1 VLKHTGEGPA
11 RPAKLTSVFTKVLIA
26 NRGEIACRV
35 IRTCQKLGI
44 KTVAVYSDADEKAL
58 HVKMAD
64 ESIHIGP
71 SQASESYLRGDLIIK
86 AAKKTKAQAIHPG
99 YGFLSESPAFAR
111 AVEKAGLAF
120 IGPSGDTIEQMGDKV
135 AARKTAV
142 AAGVPVVPGTDGE
155 IDDSEA
161 EEWARKIG
169 FPLMVKAAD
178 GGGGMGIRVVR
189 ELSELTNA
197 ISTARRQALNS
208 FGSSRVYLERRV
220 ENASHVEVQVFGDK
234 HGNAI
239 HMFERDCSVQ
249 RRNQKVVEETPCAKL
264 SAAVRERL
272 LEAAVRLTKNIAYSN
287 AGTVEF
293 LLDGDGEHFYF
304 LEMNTR
310 LQVEHPITEM
320 VTGLD
325 LVELQLRSAAGEPL
339 PIEQDEISHTGAAI
353 EARIYP
359 EDPIM
364 LLPTAGKVESLTE
377 PSGFNVRVDGAIYE
391 GYEIQPFYESMMAK
405 VIVRGKDRETAI
417 ANMKQA
423 LSEYVIEGLVTNIPL
438 VQRVL
443 NSKPFVTA
451 EYDTGFLERMLA
463 GAGTGGNE
471 LIAALAVA
479 MLLNQDGAARAMPS
493 RWKMHGRRNLMVN
506 RLSSGML

>member
-1 VLKHTGEGPA
+1 M
-11 RPAKLTSVFTKVLIA
+11 FTKVLIA

-64 ESIHIGP
+64 ESVHIGASP
-71 SQASESYLRGDLIIK
+71 ASESYLKGDVIIK

-99 YGFLSESPAFAR
+99 YGFLSEAPAFAR
-111 AVEKAGLAF
+111 AVEDAGLAF
-120 IGPSGDTIEQMGDKV
+120 IGPSGDIIEQMGDKV
-135 AARKTAV
+135 AARKTAI

-155 IDDSEA
+155 IDDADAEA
-161 EEWARKIG
+161 WSKEIG

-189 ELSELTNA
+189 EPADLAESIA
-197 ISTARRQALNS
+197 VARRQAQNS

-264 SAAVRERL
+264 SPEVRAQL
-272 LEAAVRLTKNIAYSN
+272 LEAAVRLTKDIGYSN
-287 AGTVEF
+287 AGTIEF

-325 LVELQLRSAAGEPL
+325 LVELQLRAAAGESL
-339 PIEQDEISHTGAAI
+339 PIGQDEVIHTGAAI

-359 EDPIM
+359 EDPVM
-364 LLPTAGKVESLTE
+364 LLPTAGKVEKLKE
-377 PSGFNVRVDGAIYE
+377 PSGFNVRVDGALYE

-405 VIVRGKDRETAI
+405 VIVRGKDRATAI
-417 ANMKQA
+417 ANMKSA
-423 LSEYVIEGLVTNIPL
+423 LSEYVIDGLVTNIPL
-438 VQRVL
+438 VERVL
-443 NSKPFVTA
+443 DSKPFANA

-463 GAGTGGNE
+463 GETSEGNE

-479 MLLNQDGAARAMPS
+479 MVLNQDTAVNAAPS
-493 RWKMHGRRNLMVN
+493 KWKMHGRRNLMVN